1 MVVAGAV
8 QAMRPPIHLRAVQV
22 RRAPGQFSIEM
33 ASYETFSAVLGAS
46 GIGFVVRAEDGTER
60 DRDPGRRADQGDPGR
75 AMERKLSYG
84 ASA

>member
-1 MVVAGAV
+1 
-8 QAMRPPIHLRAVQV
+8 
-22 RRAPGQFSIEM
+22 M